1 MPLLDPVTELRHTGV
16 VKFQTDSSPVP
27 ATVSATDG
35 ATRREIVRLLLE
47 SGSITAAE
55 IGNELGISPAG
66 VRRHLDVLVDEVDAE
81 ALPAAAWQHVG
92 RGRPAKG

>member
-1 MPLLDPVTELRHTGV
+1 MLDRAIELRHTGV
-16 VKFQTDSSPVP
+16 VKFKTDPSPVP

-55 IGNELGISPAG
+55 IGTELGISP
-66 VRRHLDVLVDEVDAE
+66 
-81 ALPAAAWQHVG
+81 
-92 RGRPAKG
+92 